1 MKTKKIVELSTG
13 MKVKYSLALA
23 LSHGAKLL
31 ILDEPTSG
39 LDPVSRDDL
48 LDIFQELVVDGEISI
63 LFSTHITTDLEKCAD
78 FITYINNGQI
88 INSAEKEEFIESY
101 RLLNGKE
108 SQLNQVKEKLI
119 SYKINSFGFTGLI
132 HSKDFDPSSD
142 IKATTPSL
150 EEIMIYF
157 AKKEDAYV

>member
-1 MKTKKIVELSTG
+1 M
-13 MKVKYSLALA
+13 ALA

-39 LDPVSRDDL
+39 LDPAARDDL
-48 LDIFQELVVDGEISI
+48 LDIFQELVIDGEISI
-63 LFSTHITTDLEKCAD
+63 IFSTHITSDLEKCAD
-78 FITYINNGQI
+78 FITFIENGQI
-88 INSAEKEEFIESY
+88 INSSEKDEFIASY
-101 RLLNGKE
+101 RLLNGNGN
-108 SQLNQVKEKLI
+108 QLNQVKENLI

-157 AKKEDAYV
+157 SKKEDMYV